1 MREAKRR
8 THRTIQQGIHVD
20 IVQPAKDRLLAYT
33 EDTRD
38 YTAEDRRIVLEN
50 HRHKIAHED
59 DHPIIKALVESHM
72 NGGVILIEQYQRG
85 HTPMKRQQFG

>member
-1 MREAKRR
+1 MLEAKRR

-38 YTAEDRRIVLEN
+38 HPPEDRRIVLED
-50 HRHKIAHED
+50 HRHEVAHED
-59 DHPIIKALVESHM
+59 DHTIIKALVESHM
-72 NGGVILIEQYQRG
+72 DRSIILIEQYQRG
-85 HTPMKRQQFG
+85 HAPMERQQFG